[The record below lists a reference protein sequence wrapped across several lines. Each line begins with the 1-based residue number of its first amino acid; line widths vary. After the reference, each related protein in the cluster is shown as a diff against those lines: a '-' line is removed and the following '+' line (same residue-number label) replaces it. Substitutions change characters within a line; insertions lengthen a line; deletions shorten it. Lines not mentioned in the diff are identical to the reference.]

1 MTVRGRVTVAMIAI
15 ALPAV
20 VLVVTLSWRARRDA
34 QIDALAAAVVA
45 RMEAVGRARCEAEPT
60 RFGLGPWGRRGRHRG
75 RGPQTGPGPLAA
87 ARVTAYDATLR
98 PASPRAPHLDEDV
111 REALDEDGVALV
123 RGLGN
128 GAGVAVR
135 MPWSDGP
142 CAVVVVQP
150 RDPRWQRADAGLW
163 REVGFA
169 VLVIAVALC
178 VALVALGPPLG
189 RLRRLSDEVRR
200 AADEG
205 YGRPTTVGGAD
216 EIGEVARAFDAAARR
231 VRQDV
236 ERIEARDRALT
247 EYVDATT
254 HDLAIPLTVLQGRL
268 SEADTQLRTSGHVEP
283 AVLEGALAESQF
295 LSQLVG
301 NMAAAARF
309 DTGAPN
315 VERRPVDLVALV
327 ERVAARHRPVA
338 RHHHLSL
345 EYAVPDQPVVVQGDD
360 ILLERAV
367 SNLVHNA
374 IRHHARPEGAT
385 ETGRVAL
392 LLEALR
398 DEREGVH
405 ARFRISVLDDGAGVD
420 DALIERLARGDDAPQ
435 GHRDASRSPTGG
447 SRGRGLGLHIVR
459 AVAAAHGLSLE
470 FARGTEGGLRASL
483 KGACS

>member
-1 MTVRGRVTVAMIAI
+1 MTVRGRVSAAIVAI

-20 VLVVTLSWRARRDA
+20 MLVVTLSWRARRDA
-34 QIDALAAAVVA
+34 QIDALAAAIVA

-60 RFGLGPWGRRGRHRG
+60 RFGLGPWGPGPHHRG
-75 RGPQTGPGPLAA
+75 RGPLSGPGPLAA
-87 ARVTAYDATLR
+87 ARITAYDAALR
-98 PASPRAPHLDEDV
+98 PASPRAPRLGGDV

-123 RGLGN
+123 PGFGD
-128 GAGVAVR
+128 GAGLAVR

-150 RDPRWQRADAGLW
+150 RDPAWQRAGAGLW

-169 VLVIAVALC
+169 VLVIAVALG
-178 VALVALGPPLG
+178 VALIALGPPLG
-189 RLRRLSDEVRR
+189 RLRRLAEEVRR

-247 EYVDATT
+247 DYVDATT

-268 SEADTQLRTSGHVEP
+268 SEADAQLRTAGRVQP
-283 AVLEGALAESQF
+283 AVLEAALAESQF

-301 NMAAAARF
+301 NMAAAARLEQ
-309 DTGAPN
+309 GAPN

-338 RHHHLSL
+338 RHHRMSL
-345 EYAVPDQPVVVQGDD
+345 EYAVPDGPVVVSGDD

-374 IRHHARPEGAT
+374 IRHRAAPASAT
-385 ETGRVAL
+385 ETTEPGRVAL
-392 LLEALR
+392 LLEVLR
-398 DEREGVH
+398 GEREG
-405 ARFRISVLDDGAGVD
+405 APSRFRISVLDDGAAVD
-420 DALIERLARGDDAPQ
+420 DALIARLTRGDDAPS
-435 GHRDASRSPTGG
+435 GHR
-447 SRGRGLGLHIVR
+447 SRGGGLGLRIVR

-470 FARGTEGGLRASL
+470 FARGTEGGLVASL
-483 KGACS
+483 EGACS

>member
-34 QIDALAAAVVA
+34 QVDALAAAVVA
-45 RMEAVGRARCEAEPT
+45 RMEAVGRARCEADPT
-60 RFGLGPWGRRGRHRG
+60 RFGLGPWGRRAGRHGRG
-75 RGPQTGPGPLAA
+75 RWAGPGPLAA
-87 ARVTAYDATLR
+87 ARVTAYDAALQ
-98 PASPRAPHLDEDV
+98 PASPHAPPLDEDV
-111 REALDEDGVALV
+111 RETLDEDGVALV
-123 RGLGN
+123 RGFG
-128 GAGVAVR
+128 GDAGVAVR

-150 RDPRWQRADAGLW
+150 RDPQWQRADAALW

-169 VLVIAVALC
+169 VLVIAVALG
-178 VALVALGPPLG
+178 VALIALGPPLG
-189 RLRRLSDEVRR
+189 RLRRLSEEVRR

-216 EIGEVARAFDAAARR
+216 EIGEVARAFDAAAQR

-268 SEADTQLRTSGHVEP
+268 SEADAQLRTSGRVEP

-301 NMAAAARF
+301 NMAAASRL

-315 VERRPVDLVALV
+315 VEHRPVDLVALV
-327 ERVAARHRPVA
+327 ERVAARHKPVA

-345 EYAVPDQPVVVQGDD
+345 EYAVPDGPVVVQGDD

-374 IRHHARPEGAT
+374 IRHRADAEGA
-385 ETGRVAL
+385 EGRVAL
-392 LLEALR
+392 LLETFDA
-398 DEREGVH
+398 
-405 ARFRISVLDDGAGVD
+405 ARRFCITVLDDGPGVD
-420 DALIERLARGDDAPQ
+420 DALVARLQRGDDVTE
-435 GHRDASRSPTGG
+435 GHR
-447 SRGRGLGLHIVR
+447 SRGRGLGLRIVR
-459 AVAAAHGLSLE
+459 SVAAAHRLTLTFG
-470 FARGTEGGLRASL
+470 RGSEGGLEVRVE
-483 KGACS
+483 GAIRQLLEGGRPPP